1 MGFVVHKAIGQKYN
15 KPAGLAEK
23 VDCCLGAGAG
33 KEEIDNKEE
42 IFDNRSERGSFK
54 RKR

>member
-23 VDCCLGAGAG
+23 VDRCLGAGAG
-33 KEEIDNKEE
+33 KEEREAD
-42 IFDNRSERGSFK
+42 FDNRSERGSFK
-54 RKR
+54 RKRW